1 MSIVVPLAQR
11 IAQMEAIANHNAA
24 QAEALDAKADF
35 VAMMTDVD
43 LTLLDDEEMSANEPD
58 VSEG

>member
-1 MSIVVPLAQR
+1 MEIMRSLARR
-11 IAQMEAIANHNAA
+11 IAEMEAVARKNAA

-43 LTLLDDEEMSANEPD
+43 LTLLDDEEMSTNESD

>member
-11 IAQMEAIANHNAA
+11 IAQMEAIAKHNAT

-43 LTLLDDEEMSANEPD
+43 LTLLDDEEMSTNESD

>member
-1 MSIVVPLAQR
+1 MEIVRSLARR
-11 IAQMEAIANHNAA
+11 IAEMEAVARKNAA

-43 LTLLDDEEMSANEPD
+43 LTLLDDEEMSTNESD

>member
-1 MSIVVPLAQR
+1 MAIMRSLARR
-11 IAQMEAIANHNAA
+11 IAEMEAIARKNAA

-43 LTLLDDEEMSANEPD
+43 LTLLDGEEMSANESD

>member
-1 MSIVVPLAQR
+1 MEIVRSLARR
-11 IAQMEAIANHNAA
+11 IAEMEAIAKHNAA

-43 LTLLDDEEMSANEPD
+43 LTLLDDEEMSANESD

>member
-1 MSIVVPLAQR
+1 MEIVRSLARR
-11 IAQMEAIANHNAA
+11 IAEMEAVARKNAA
-24 QAEALDAKADF
+24 QAETLDAKADF

-43 LTLLDDEEMSANEPD
+43 LTLLDDEEMNTNESD

>member
-11 IAQMEAIANHNAA
+11 IAQMEAIAKHNAA

-43 LTLLDDEEMSANEPD
+43 LTLLDDEEMNTNEPD

>member
-1 MSIVVPLAQR
+1 MEIMRSLARR
-11 IAQMEAIANHNAA
+11 IAEMEAVARKNAA

-43 LTLLDDEEMSANEPD
+43 LTLLDDEEMSANESD

>member
-1 MSIVVPLAQR
+1 MEIVRSLARR
-11 IAQMEAIANHNAA
+11 IAEMEAVARKNAA

-43 LTLLDDEEMSANEPD
+43 LTLLDDEEMNTNEPD

>member
-1 MSIVVPLAQR
+1 MEIVRSLARR
-11 IAQMEAIANHNAA
+11 IAEMEAVARKNAA

-43 LTLLDDEEMSANEPD
+43 LTLLDDEEMSANESD